1 MEYNENVKFRNEI
14 TKLKNHLAKKKQKK
28 NFTYLELKEKK

>member
-14 TKLKNHLAKKKQKK
+14 TKLKNHLAKKKNKK
-28 NFTYLELKEKK
+28 KISYIWN